1 MENKRV
7 MLAVVL
13 SLAVL
18 LGWNF
23 LFPTPK
29 PVPQPTPAAST
40 DAASPGKEAPTP
52 GMTAQT
58 PAPPLTAFAPAPGRM
73 VTVKTPRY
81 TAVFNSLGG
90 VLDSFALSGFH
101 QTIATD
107 SPLVN
112 LVSDLSRQK
121 APLGL
126 LINGQPTWQAAQWSL
141 EGGDLELTP
150 GQSGALTFVGQLG
163 DLRIERTL
171 TFTADAYLF
180 TEKLALTNAA
190 GAPVS
195 LKVANILSVDKLSEK
210 SESYNVTKVAYYGDS
225 GLHEVTD
232 MKDLEKGVVAD
243 KAITWAGVESN
254 YFLMAGVALEPGY
267 LAKAKFEDGVYR
279 VAMEKDGVAVTAG
292 SRVEL
297 PSAYYLGPK
306 EMDDLSKAPGNLAAS
321 VNYGWFDFIA
331 KPLLLMLDF
340 LHGYV
345 GNYGVAII
353 LLTIIIKI
361 VFWPL
366 THKSYKS
373 MDQLRKLQP
382 LMAQIREKH
391 KDDRQQMNE
400 EMMRL
405 YKTYKVN
412 PAGGCLPMVVQI
424 PVFIGLYQALLNAIE
439 LRHAPFITHV
449 PFTDIIWLADLSVK
463 DPFYVTPIIMGATMF
478 LQQKMTPA
486 PGDPTQAKIMLALP
500 VVFTFMFLNFP
511 SGLVVYWLVN
521 NVLSIAQQ
529 WHLINKSKKA

>member
-29 PVPQPTPAAST
+29 TPPKPQEHSQADTPA
-40 DAASPGKEAPTP
+40 PAPTP
-52 GMTAQT
+52 QTKAPVESLSGFTPTA
-58 PAPPLTAFAPAPGRM
+58 GRL
-73 VTVKTPRY
+73 VTVKTPLF
-81 TAVFNSLGG
+81 TAVLNSAGG
-90 VLDSFALSGFH
+90 VLDSFSLKDYR
-101 QTIATD
+101 QTISPD

-112 LVSDLSRQK
+112 LTSEQARQK

-126 LINGQPTWQAAQWSL
+126 LLNGQPTWQAAQWTM
-141 EGGDLELTP
+141 EGGDLDLAP
-150 GQSGALTFVGQLG
+150 GQSGALTFVGMLG
-163 DLRIERTL
+163 DVRIERTV
-171 TFTADAYLF
+171 TFQADSYLF
-180 TEKLALTNAA
+180 GEALALTNAS

-195 LKVANILSVDKLSEK
+195 LKVAHTVAVEKLSEA

-225 GLHEVTD
+225 GLSEITD
-232 MKDLEKGVVAD
+232 AKDLEKGVAED
-243 KAITWAGVESN
+243 KGITWAGVESN
-254 YFLMAGVALEPGY
+254 YFLVATLPQAPGY
-267 LAKAKFEDGVYR
+267 LAKAKLEGGVYR
-279 VAMEKDGVAVTAG
+279 VALEKDAVPVPAG
-292 SRVEL
+292 SRVEM
-297 PSAYYLGPK
+297 PVSYYFGPK
-306 EMDDLSKAPGNLAAS
+306 ELAYLAKAPGHLTAS

-331 KPLLLMLDF
+331 KPLLIMLDF
-340 LHGYV
+340 LHGFV

-361 VFWPL
+361 LFWPL

-373 MDQLRKLQP
+373 MDQMRKLQP
-382 LMAQIREKH
+382 HMAQIREKY
-391 KDDRQQMNE
+391 KDDRQKMNE

-529 WHLINKSKKA
+529 WHLIRKKA